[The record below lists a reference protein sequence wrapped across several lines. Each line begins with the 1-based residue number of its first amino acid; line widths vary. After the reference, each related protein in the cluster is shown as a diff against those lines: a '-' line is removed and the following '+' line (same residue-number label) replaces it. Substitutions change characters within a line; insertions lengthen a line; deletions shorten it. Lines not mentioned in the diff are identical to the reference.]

1 MYCGQLHTHTPC
13 LYTQQPRPIISNF
26 FCCFPLRLFLK
37 ILDMLALNVLAPP
50 SRSSIGQDERGNTQ
64 ERRSDAPFTIILN
77 QRNRAGKGGKKTRN
91 DFYDC
96 NPLDP
101 FIPLIIWVM
110 YKYIQH
116 LDLYRHIAV
125 CAYIYSNSVEN
136 SMTTHIQYRHFF
148 LYLYIRHRF
157 FCILGFLYRTPP
169 QQSRQMDEGTKG

>member
-1 MYCGQLHTHTPC
+1 
-13 LYTQQPRPIISNF
+13 
-26 FCCFPLRLFLK
+26 
-37 ILDMLALNVLAPP
+37 MLALNVLAPP

-77 QRNRAGKGGKKTRN
+77 QRNPAGKGGKKTRN

-116 LDLYRHIAV
+116 L
-125 CAYIYSNSVEN
+125 
-136 SMTTHIQYRHFF
+136 
-148 LYLYIRHRF
+148 
-157 FCILGFLYRTPP
+157 
-169 QQSRQMDEGTKG
+169 